1 MKMEQPDAMKY
12 VAAIMYVIIQGFL
25 TYLSILL
32 KTLSKF
38 TIEWPLFITSDTSRP
53 KVPDENG
60 TGFEI
65 RGCNYVC
72 NVPF

>member
-1 MKMEQPDAMKY
+1 MKMEPDAMKY
-12 VAAIMYVIIQGFL
+12 AAAIMYVIFQGFL
-25 TYLSILL
+25 TYLTILL

-60 TGFEI
+60 TGYEI
-65 RGCNYVC
+65 RRGCNYVC
-72 NVPF
+72 NIPF